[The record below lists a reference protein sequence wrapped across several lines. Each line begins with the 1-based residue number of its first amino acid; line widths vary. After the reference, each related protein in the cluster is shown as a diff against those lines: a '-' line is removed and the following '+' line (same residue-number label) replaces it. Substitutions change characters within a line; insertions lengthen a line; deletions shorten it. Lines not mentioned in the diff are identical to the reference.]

1 MSKRVLRITHT
12 KSDRKDRASALLR
25 ERGYE
30 LETIRPIDGER
41 LPEARTAGYDA
52 VVVYGGPQSIND
64 AEELTY
70 IAEEIA
76 WTRDWVEAG
85 GRFLGLCLGGQ
96 MLAKAFGAE
105 IRRHPEGLHEIGY
118 VEVMPLNEPCSF
130 LPTPMHVYHWHN
142 EGFEVPPGGER
153 LAAGPV
159 FPNQAFRLS
168 RRAYGL
174 QFHPEVTPEIFES
187 WFEEVGDISDR
198 PGAHAPDRQR
208 RDAERHHAPLGD
220 WFGRFLDDWLED

>member
-1 MSKRVLRITHT
+1 
-12 KSDRKDRASALLR
+12 
-25 ERGYE
+25 
-30 LETIRPIDGER
+30 
-41 LPEARTAGYDA
+41 
-52 VVVYGGPQSIND
+52 
-64 AEELTY
+64 
-70 IAEEIA
+70 
-76 WTRDWVEAG
+76 
-85 GRFLGLCLGGQ
+85 
-96 MLAKAFGAE
+96 
-105 IRRHPEGLHEIGY
+105 
-118 VEVMPLNEPCSF
+118 MPLNEACSF

-142 EGFEVPPGGER
+142 EGFDVPPGGER

-198 PGAHAPDRQR
+198 PGAHHPDRQR

-220 WFGRFLDDWLED
+220 WFGRFLDDWLDD